1 MDEYL
6 DEVRQSAV
14 HMNGL
19 TETIYLGDCIREWT
33 RALREEQELT
43 RQQMREGLE
52 HSKEVLAFQKS
63 VLEGVND

>member
-1 MDEYL
+1 
-6 DEVRQSAV
+6 
-14 HMNGL
+14 MNGL

-52 HSKEVLAFQKS
+52 HGKDALLFQKA
-63 VLEGVND
+63 LFEKET

>member
-1 MDEYL
+1 MEKWL
-6 DEVRQSAV
+6 EEVRKSAV
-14 HMNGL
+14 AINGL

-52 HSKEVLAFQKS
+52 HGKDALLFQKA
-63 VLEGVND
+63 LFEKET